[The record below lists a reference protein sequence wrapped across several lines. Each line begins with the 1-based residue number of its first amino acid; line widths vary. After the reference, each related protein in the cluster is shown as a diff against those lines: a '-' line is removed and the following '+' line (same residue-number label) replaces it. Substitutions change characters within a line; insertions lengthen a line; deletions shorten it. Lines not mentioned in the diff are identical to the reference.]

1 MSICPSCQSPFCHLF
16 VPYHVRKIATLSHF
30 NRVCKLSFLQASTPL
45 QSHADLGIDPLNCRV
60 CGRHFNQEASRV
72 RHEQDSHQ
80 IRSQSRRSSVVRN
93 ILGGRGGSDSDSSI
107 GDSSPLATALP
118 SPQQQT
124 LSPVPASPVSL
135 SPISSAPLSPVTPQ
149 SPPPPLSRSPS
160 PVSSASSA
168 SASSGDGSYTC
179 NVCLCTFPSNRYY
192 QLHLMQCR

>member
-1 MSICPSCQSPFCHLF
+1 MASKFLGLNNF
-16 VPYHVRKIATLSHF
+16 VVGKPLILVPCHVRKIATLSHF

-107 GDSSPLATALP
+107 GDSSPLLLRYLLHSSRHYLQFLP
-118 SPQQQT
+118 RQFHCHQ
-124 LSPVPASPVSL
+124 
-135 SPISSAPLSPVTPQ
+135 
-149 SPPPPLSRSPS
+149 
-160 PVSSASSA
+160 
-168 SASSGDGSYTC
+168 YH
-179 NVCLCTFPSNRYY
+179 
-192 QLHLMQCR
+192 QLHYLQ